1 MDISKNIYKINSILI
16 SKSKRPTSSVSAM
29 EELCRVLHFI
39 VEKEVEWRVCAKSET
54 ESSQTFQT
62 SQPSQTFQTS
72 QPSQTFQTSHTSQT
86 SQPTEETPATRV
98 DLCQA
103 KVKRTGNQCANRP
116 RPNEAY
122 CNVHTTR

>member
-72 QPSQTFQTSHTSQT
+72 HTSQT